1 MLPSRLR
8 RLVDRFVAEV
18 RGWTDALEAEG
29 MTLAAWKR
37 AMLDGLR
44 RYHAAAL
51 MAGQGSSQVS
61 PQARAALK
69 KTVASQLKYLNNFAV
84 EIQDAPQFQPG
95 WKARAE
101 LYAKGIGQSYWRGAT
116 KLLPLPAMPRD
127 GTSQCLGNCNCAWSI
142 TELPGDGNYDCTWV
156 MGAAEHCQTCQQRAA
171 DWAPLK
177 IREGRIV

>member
-1 MLPSRLR
+1 MPSRLR
-8 RLVDRFVAEV
+8 RLVARFVAEV
-18 RGWTDALEAEG
+18 GAWTDALAEQG

-44 RYHAAAL
+44 RYHAAAYL
-51 MAGQGSSQVS
+51 AGANARTVS
-61 PQARAALK
+61 PQAAAALK
-69 KTVASQLKYLNNFAV
+69 KTVAAQLRFLNNFAI

-116 KLLPLPAMPRD
+116 RLLPLPAMPRD
-127 GTSQCLGNCNCAWSI
+127 GTTQCLGNCNCSWSI
-142 TELPGDGNYDCTWV
+142 AELPGEGNYDCTWV
-156 MGAAEHCQTCQQRAA
+156 MGAAEHCQTCKQRAS

-177 IREGRIV
+177 IRDGRVV